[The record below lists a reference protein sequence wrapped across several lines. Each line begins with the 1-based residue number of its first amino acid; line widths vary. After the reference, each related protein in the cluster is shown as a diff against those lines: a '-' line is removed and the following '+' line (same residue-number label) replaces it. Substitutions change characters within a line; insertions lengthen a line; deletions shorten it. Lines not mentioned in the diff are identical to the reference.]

1 MYFPFL
7 FRNIPAVPTY
17 RVYIFQ
23 LIFQSFPIKYRNQIN
38 KEKRD
43 NVEAAIRDW
52 LIFDLVYH

>member
-38 KEKRD
+38 KEKRA
-43 NVEAAIRDW
+43 NVEGAIRD
-52 LIFDLVYH
+52 